1 MKQPGLIKRLRA
13 GLTIDETGNKAN
25 SLIFLHRYGFK
36 IPTTYLVTTGAWER
50 YIKEGTGI
58 LSELRKEIGE
68 LPDSTFAVRSSTTA
82 EDSMEYSCAGQF
94 QTFINISGTE
104 NILHS
109 VQKVWDSAI
118 MLEEN
123 EYLKKTNIASLKC
136 GVIIQEMIQAKLAGV
151 CFSKNPVTNL
161 SEIIIEAI
169 DGPGENLVQKGLT
182 PFRWRIRKGVIL
194 EGDDKHPD
202 LHLIQKLAFDTEKL
216 KRRYGHHV
224 DIEWAY
230 DGKEVYYL
238 QLRPITGEKH
248 LPVYSNKMA
257 KEMLPGQIKPLVW
270 SVNIPM
276 VNGTWIQ
283 LLSEIT
289 GPLTIQPED
298 LAKSFYFRTYFDIA
312 ALSKILH
319 EFGMSSDSLETLML
333 TAGNSK
339 PSFKPGMKALK
350 HTFRMVRFI
359 NHKLHFEKTF
369 LREYQ
374 ILKSNYSRIEQEIKA
389 GVTSD
394 SFPVFYHTLFI
405 EGKKLAYLN
414 IVIPILM
421 QIFHKKLRKQLTK
434 IKLDYDQIDFNK
446 DFPKLLEYSPLI
458 PLYEIRTSIEALPA
472 PIQEQ
477 CTSIDAIKAIPE
489 ASAIRK
495 KIDLFLK
502 DFGHLSDSGN
512 DFSSPKWE
520 ENPTH
525 VLNMIMKAQPVQ
537 TKSGSFNLLTPGT
550 GKIKV
555 GSSLLKS
562 YSKAGRFKLYR
573 EQISSLYI
581 FGYGLFRSLFLS
593 LGKELV
599 NREILESHE
608 DILYLKKE
616 EIDLIPNEI
625 SATQKLAYQELIR
638 ERKREME
645 ETKEFVLPP
654 VIYGD
659 QAPILEMG
667 KVKNHPGVGTS
678 SGAYRGRTRVIQ
690 GMEDF
695 DSVQK
700 GDILIIPFSD
710 VSWTPILTQA
720 GAIVSETGG
729 ILSHCSIM
737 AREMGIP
744 AMVSVANACALGN
757 GLLATVDGSNGI
769 LTIHDYE

>member
-36 IPTTYLVTTGAWER
+36 IPTTYLVTTGAWGK
-50 YIKEGTGI
+50 YIKEGPGI
-58 LSELRKEIGE
+58 LIELRKEIGE
-68 LPDSTFAVRSSTTA
+68 LPDSTYAVRSSTTA
-82 EDSMEYSCAGQF
+82 EDSMEFSCAGQF
-94 QTFINISGTE
+94 QTFINVSGTE

-109 VQKVWDSAI
+109 VQKVWDSAS

-123 EYLKKTNIASLKC
+123 EYLKKTNIAKLKC
-136 GVIIQEMIQAKLAGV
+136 GVIIQEMIQAKMAGV

-161 SEIIIEAI
+161 SEIIIEAVE
-169 DGPGENLVQKGLT
+169 GPGEDLVQKGVT
-182 PFRWRIRKGVIL
+182 PFRWRIRNGVIL
-194 EGDDKHPD
+194 EGNDKHPD
-202 LHLIQKLAFDTEKL
+202 LHIIQKLAFDTEKL
-216 KRRYGHHV
+216 KKRYGHHV
-224 DIEWAY
+224 DIEWVY
-230 DGKEVYYL
+230 DGKEIYYL
-238 QLRPITGEKH
+238 QLRPITGGKH
-248 LPVYSNKMA
+248 LSVYSNKMA

-289 GPLTIQPED
+289 GPLAIKPED

-312 ALSKILH
+312 ALSKILN

-339 PSFKPGMKALK
+339 PSFKPGMKALR
-350 HTFRMVRFI
+350 HTFRMIRFI
-359 NHKLHFEKTF
+359 DHKLHFEKTF
-369 LREYQ
+369 LREYKV
-374 ILKSNYSRIEQEIKA
+374 LKSNYSQLEQEIQA
-389 GVTSD
+389 GVTED
-394 SFPVFYHTLFI
+394 SFQGFYHTLFR

-414 IVIPILM
+414 IIIPILM
-421 QIFHKKLRKQLTK
+421 QIFHKKLRKQLAK
-434 IKLDYDQIDFNK
+434 LNLDYDQIDFNK
-446 DFPKLLEYSPLI
+446 DFPALLDYSPLV
-458 PLYEIRTSIEALPA
+458 PLYDIRVSLEALPA

-477 CTSIDAIKAIPE
+477 CISIEAMKSIPE
-489 ASAIRK
+489 TFDVSK
-495 KIDLFLK
+495 KIDTFIN

-512 DFSSPKWE
+512 DFSSPKWK
-520 ENPTH
+520 ENPAH
-525 VLNMIMKAQPVQ
+525 VLNMIRKAQPVQ
-537 TKSGSFNLLTPGT
+537 SKPGSFTLLASGAQ
-550 GKIKV
+550 KITV
-555 GSSLLKS
+555 GSRLLKS

-581 FGYGLFRSLFLS
+581 SGYGLFRTLFLD
-593 LGKELV
+593 LGKILV
-599 NREILESHE
+599 SREILESPD

-616 EIDLIPNEI
+616 EIDLI
-625 SATQKLAYQELIR
+625 TQEFSSSQIIAYQELIR
-638 ERKREME
+638 ERKREIE
-645 ETKEFVLPP
+645 ETKDFVLPP

-659 QAPILEMG
+659 QAPILEIG
-667 KVKNHPGVGTS
+667 KIKNHPGVGTS
-678 SGAYRGRTRVIQ
+678 SGVYRGKTRAIR

-695 DSVQK
+695 EFVQK
-700 GDILIIPFSD
+700 GEILIIPFSD

-737 AREMGIP
+737 ARELGIP
-744 AMVSVANACALGN
+744 AMVSVANACALGT
-757 GLLATVDGSNGI
+757 GLTATVDGSNGI